1 MNEVDTL
8 AKNLSAILP
17 KKPISENTPHMQNEQ
32 KAHKKAEDLIR
43 ERLASKQRALAR
55 DQQRHQE
62 AQVRNIN
69 DTALQQLQAEEKE
82 TAARIEAVE
91 TVDANLRVQRALNAQ
106 DKYFPQIDN
115 LEASSVEEAE
125 IIPASAPSSVSA
137 SASRQLAQKQLMQEF
152 GMPTTRPEILRLLAS
167 LNVNMNMQ
175 LSKTDTANLLTC
187 LLTCNEQQIN
197 AIYKNNKVPIAIKI
211 VIKRLLDDLK
221 CGSMD
226 TVEKLWDRVFGKA
239 NMVVN
244 LPEQTQ
250 VQGIIPNTPISREAY
265 IVIRD
270 TLMK

>member
-17 KKPISENTPHMQNEQ
+17 QKSISENTPHRQNEL
-32 KAHKKAEDLIR
+32 KAQKKAQELIQ
-43 ERLASKQRALAR
+43 ERLAAKQKMLLH
-55 DQQRHQE
+55 DQQQHQE
-62 AQVRNIN
+62 ALTRNAA
-69 DTALQQLQAEEKE
+69 DPALKQLEKEEQE
-82 TAARIEAVE
+82 TAARIETVE
-91 TVDANLRVQRALNAQ
+91 SVEANLRVQRALDKQ
-106 DKYFPQIDN
+106 DAYFPQIDN
-115 LEASSVEEAE
+115 LSLESVEETE
-125 IIPASAPSSVSA
+125 IAPAPALLKP
-137 SASRQLAQKQLMQEF
+137 RQLAQKQLMQEF

-187 LLTCNEQQIN
+187 LLTCNESQIN
-197 AIYKNNKVPIAIKI
+197 AIYKNNKVPVAIKI

-226 TVEKLWDRVFGKA
+226 TVEKLWDRVFGKG

-244 LPEQTQ
+244 LPGQ
-250 VQGIIPNTPISREAY
+250 VQEQGIIPNMPISREAY

>member
-62 AQVRNIN
+62 AQVRNTS

-91 TVDANLRVQRALNAQ
+91 TVDANLRVQRTLNAQ

-125 IIPASAPSSVSA
+125 IIPASVSA

>member
-17 KKPISENTPHMQNEQ
+17 QKPISENTPHRQNEL
-32 KAHKKAEDLIR
+32 KAQKKAQELIQ
-43 ERLASKQRALAR
+43 ERLAAKQKMLSHDQQQHQEALAR
-55 DQQRHQE
+55 NAADP
-62 AQVRNIN
+62 
-69 DTALQQLQAEEKE
+69 ALKQLEKE
-82 TAARIEAVE
+82 EQETATRIEAVE
-91 TVDANLRVQRALNAQ
+91 SVEANLRVQRALDRQ

-115 LEASSVEEAE
+115 LDLAPVEETEVA
-125 IIPASAPSSVSA
+125 PAPALLKPK
-137 SASRQLAQKQLMQEF
+137 QLAQKQLMQEF

-187 LLTCNEQQIN
+187 LLTCNESQIN
-197 AIYKNNKVPIAIKI
+197 AIYKNNKVPVAIKI

-226 TVEKLWDRVFGKA
+226 TVEKLWDRVFGKG

-244 LPEQTQ
+244 LPGQ
-250 VQGIIPNTPISREAY
+250 VQEQGIIPNTPISREAY

>member
-8 AKNLSAILP
+8 AANLSAILP
-17 KKPISENTPHMQNEQ
+17 EKPISENTPHRQNEQ
-32 KAHKKAEDLIR
+32 KAHKKAEDLIK
-43 ERLASKQRALAR
+43 ERMAAKLKAIEH
-55 DQQRHQE
+55 DQQQHQQALE
-62 AQVRNIN
+62 DNAN
-69 DTALQQLQAEEKE
+69 DPALKRLEAEEKE
-82 TAARIEAVE
+82 TATRIEAVE
-91 TVDANLRVQRALNAQ
+91 TVDANLRAQQAL
-106 DKYFPQIDN
+106 DRKSKHFPQLDNID
-115 LEASSVEEAE
+115 LAVPVTAEEVQPASSGQLTQ
-125 IIPASAPSSVSA
+125 
-137 SASRQLAQKQLMQEF
+137 RQIAQKQLMQEF

-226 TVEKLWDRVFGKA
+226 TVEKLWDRVFGKG

-244 LPEQTQ
+244 LPGQ
-250 VQGIIPNTPISREAY
+250 VQEQGIIPNTPISREAY